1 MTAIKLTRNEILDL
15 AVKSFGEQLYAEAKR
30 CHDLMRTKQDE
41 IYDLKQQIKQ
51 QSVNTSKY
59 DEMIEDLNVTCSRI
73 AKKHG
78 FGPIDF
84 GIQTQPMGE
93 HVRLILQMGGKV
105 SKDCKPKKTP
115 ARLEEK
121 LAKLEAE
128 MKQAQSRG
136 IEMQSRMRELEKNQK
151 DARQIILQKL
161 AEDQGVSAQISE
173 LMGILVEAEI
183 NPSSLPVTV

>member
-1 MTAIKLTRNEILDL
+1 MTTIKLTRNEILDL

-30 CHDLMRTKQDE
+30 CHDLMKAKQNE
-41 IYDLKQQIKQ
+41 IYDLKQQIKK
-51 QSVNTSKY
+51 QSANISKY

-73 AKKHG
+73 ARKHG
-78 FGPIDF
+78 FGPINF
-84 GIQTQPMGE
+84 NIQAQPMSG
-93 HVRLILQMGGKV
+93 HVRLILQMGGQV

-121 LAKLEAE
+121 LKKLEAE
-128 MKQAQSRG
+128 MQQAQFRG
-136 IEMQSRMRELEKNQK
+136 IETQNRMRELEKNQK

-183 NPSSLPVTV
+183 NPSSPPATV